1 MATIRR
7 SPCRQCPIDTTVR
20 GLRAARCHAERPF
33 RVCNRF
39 RRGRFRRAIG
49 RGEAAGKGGRSSA
62 AGCPACG
69 WDSPCA
75 ARRSSCSSASRTS
88 RPFTVMVQYPTS
100 RSISHCPKI
109 SRSGA
114 RLASDPRHA
123 GGPLRPA
130 TVIDSEVLLDD
141 LDTRAPAWLAGKY
154 LQYG

>member
-69 WDSPCA
+69 WDSPCGTPIQLLERIKDLQA
-75 ARRSSCSSASRTS
+75 FHGDGPIPHFPVDQPLSEDIEVRRTAS
-88 RPFTVMVQYPTS
+88 
-100 RSISHCPKI
+100 
-109 SRSGA
+109 
-114 RLASDPRHA
+114 
-123 GGPLRPA
+123 
-130 TVIDSEVLLDD
+130 
-141 LDTRAPAWLAGKY
+141 
-154 LQYG
+154 